1 MSDARKMEMDRMMD
15 LLATRATQALT
26 QSEARELDELLR
38 KYPDVD
44 AGQFDLAAAALASV
58 FVAGESRAALPPGL
72 RERLLSSADGMAGQS
87 SGVVASLPSAPAASR
102 STWRP
107 TRQSAWRSNLGWLA
121 AAACLALAVV
131 AWWPKSPAGARRLDG
146 SALVAFKREHSD
158 AISIPWGDFNAIDT
172 GEAPEVRNVKGE
184 VVWSDRA
191 QSGYMRFSGLP
202 GNDPN
207 RECYQLWI
215 IDAERGLGQR
225 VSGAVFDM
233 NAAGEGIVEIHPQLP
248 IAKAQLFAITIER
261 PGGVVVSDMKR
272 RASLAARRE

>member
-1 MSDARKMEMDRMMD
+1 MSDARTMEMDRMMD
-15 LLATRATQALT
+15 LLATRATQGLT
-26 QSEARELDELLR
+26 QSEARELDDLLR
-38 KYPDVD
+38 KYPDED

-58 FVAGESRAALPPGL
+58 FVAGESREALPPGL
-72 RERLLSSADGMAGQS
+72 RERLLSSADEMAGQS
-87 SGVVASLPSAPAASR
+87 RGVGATLTIGPAASR

-107 TRQSAWRSNLGWLA
+107 TWRSNLGWLA

-131 AWWPKSPAGARRLDG
+131 AWWPKAPAGPRRLDG
-146 SALVAFKREHSD
+146 STLVAFKQEHPD
-158 AISIPWGDFNAIDT
+158 AISVPWGDFNAIDT

-202 GNDPN
+202 ANDPK

-215 IDAERGLGQR
+215 IDEERGLGQR

-233 NAAGEGIVEIHPQLP
+233 NAAGEGIVEIHPQVP

-272 RASLAARRE
+272 RASLAARGE